1 MPNIPKGT
9 LCISNEQ
16 EESGVNFMRVAIFFF
31 FDCRDAI
38 RNNQKKKK
46 IATRMKLT
54 PFSSCSLDIHTVYLP
69 CMYLDSRSVQ
79 A

>member
-31 FDCRDAI
+31 FLIVTYSVATVKKEENCHAHEVNTAFLLFI
-38 RNNQKKKK
+38 RY
-46 IATRMKLT
+46 T
-54 PFSSCSLDIHTVYLP
+54 
-69 CMYLDSRSVQ
+69 
-79 A
+79 

>member
-38 RNNQKKKK
+38 RNNQKKKENCH
-46 IATRMKLT
+46 AHEVNTVFLLFTRYTYGIFTLYV
-54 PFSSCSLDIHTVYLP
+54 S
-69 CMYLDSRSVQ
+69 
-79 A
+79 